1 MDSIEIT
8 NMTLEDLD
16 SISSILI
23 SDFDDFWTLD
33 ILSSEL
39 KSNSSYYFAAKMNE
53 EIVGFAGIKVILD
66 EADIMNIVTRKNFRN
81 LGIGGL
87 LMKKLLDLSRSLGVK
102 RITLEVNEENF
113 SAIHLYEK
121 FGFKSIC
128 MRKNYYNGN
137 NGLLMQ
143 LNLVKS

>member
-39 KSNSSYYFAAKMNE
+39 KSNSSYYFAAKMNR

-81 LGIGGL
+81 IGIGGL
-87 LMKKLLDLSRSLGVK
+87 LMKKLLDLSRSLGIK

-121 FGFKSIC
+121 FGFKRIGT
-128 MRKNYYNGN
+128 RKNYYNDN
-137 NGLLMQ
+137 NGFLMQ
-143 LNLVKS
+143 LNLIKS

>member
-121 FGFKSIC
+121 FGFKNISI
-128 MRKNYYNGN
+128 RENYYNDK

-143 LNLVKS
+143 LNLDES

>member
-39 KSNSSYYFAAKMNE
+39 KSNSPYYFVAKMNE

-121 FGFKSIC
+121 FGFKRIGT
-128 MRKNYYNGN
+128 RKNYYNGN

-143 LNLVKS
+143 LNLIKS

>member
-16 SISSILI
+16 SISSILV

-39 KSNSSYYFAAKMNE
+39 KSNSSYYFVAKINE
-53 EIVGFAGIKVILD
+53 KIVGFAGIKVILD
-66 EADIMNIVTRKNFRN
+66 EVDIMNIVTRKNFRN

-87 LMKKLLDLSRSLGVK
+87 LMQKLLDLSRSLGVT

-121 FGFKSIC
+121 FGFKRVGT
-128 MRKNYYNGN
+128 RKNYYNDN

-143 LNLVKS
+143 LNLD

>member
-16 SISSILI
+16 SISSILV

-39 KSNSSYYFAAKMNE
+39 KSDSSYYFVAKINE
-53 EIVGFAGIKVILD
+53 KIVGFAGIKVILD
-66 EADIMNIVTRKNFRN
+66 EVDIMNIVTRKNFRN

-87 LMKKLLDLSRSLGVK
+87 LMQKLLDLSRSLGVT

-121 FGFKSIC
+121 FGFKRVGT
-128 MRKNYYNGN
+128 RKNYYNDN

-143 LNLVKS
+143 LNLD

>member
-81 LGIGGL
+81 IGIGGL
-87 LMKKLLDLSRSLGVK
+87 LMKKLLDLSRSLGIK

-121 FGFKSIC
+121 FGFKRIGT
-128 MRKNYYNGN
+128 RKNYYNDN
-137 NGLLMQ
+137 NGFLMQ
-143 LNLVKS
+143 LNLIKS

>member
-121 FGFKSIC
+121 FGFKNISI
-128 MRKNYYNGN
+128 RENYYNDK
-137 NGLLMQ
+137 NGFLMQ
-143 LNLVKS
+143 LNLIKS